1 MHPDDHTL
9 AHLAGES
16 GLGEVAV
23 RELLPLVYEE
33 LRRLAATH
41 FAQERPDHT
50 LQPTA
55 LANEAYVLLAGDPR
69 ARVANR
75 THFFRLASKVMRQIL
90 VDHARK
96 RGAQKRRP
104 VNERVLIDDAAGAG
118 EPSGIDLLALND
130 ALERLAQLS
139 PRKAR
144 LMELRFF
151 GGLSIEDAADVL
163 EISRTQA
170 TREWRVAR
178 AWLADELGPGADT

>member
-1 MHPDDHTL
+1 MDPDEQTL
-9 AHLAGES
+9 AHLAAEP
-16 GLGEVAV
+16 GLGEMAV

-55 LANEAYVLLAGDPR
+55 LANEAYMLLAGDPR
-69 ARVANR
+69 VRVANR

-96 RGAQKRRP
+96 RDALKRRP
-104 VNERVLIDDAAGAG
+104 VRERVLIDDGADASSG
-118 EPSGIDLLALND
+118 SGIDLLALND
-130 ALERLAQLS
+130 AMERLAVLS

-151 GGLSIEDAADVL
+151 GGLSIEDAADVMD
-163 EISRTQA
+163 ISRTQA
-170 TREWRVAR
+170 TREWRTAR
-178 AWLADELGPGADT
+178 AWLADELGPGGGT